1 MRAED
6 PEGVERG
13 TAAIEWG
20 SDALAELLA
29 ASASVTSRS
38 SPARATGGCTTAW

>member
-13 TAAIEWG
+13 TAAI
-20 SDALAELLA
+20 DAARQMIPYDPQDLVA
-29 ASASVTSRS
+29 AALGYSYL
-38 SPARATGGCTTAW
+38 G